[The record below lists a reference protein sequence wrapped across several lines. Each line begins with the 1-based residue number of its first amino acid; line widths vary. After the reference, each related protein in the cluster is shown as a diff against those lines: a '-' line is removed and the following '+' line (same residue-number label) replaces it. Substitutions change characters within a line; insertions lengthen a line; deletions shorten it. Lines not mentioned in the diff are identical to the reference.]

1 LRTFDDKNG
10 YKIIDS
16 VYENEPGG
24 IRDRQLRFHTHL
36 NTRTFDKWKR
46 RLIELSILEKDED
59 GYYHLTQRSLVQ
71 YENNALCIPP
81 DKRKKKNRRIAVRK
95 SSLEE
100 RRTNAYMILITLA
113 ANGNY
118 QYKES
123 KNQLVPIPRVGVGIS
138 DFVTKERS
146 LIQTSELDERI
157 LLGYNERFAYLNL
170 GEQEFTQYI
179 NELKNHN
186 NNPILRE
193 LTIDDYEFL
202 SYVYVFDKPDLLT
215 LELDGAFQT
224 DNTKRIQ
231 INNDETEDKLL
242 LIHDIYYDDI
252 KDVIN
257 SKIVL
262 NVNIPRT
269 RRTLGLDV
277 YYEDGFSIHMFDE
290 NRYVVADPLLKEF
303 VLLCNQ
309 VLELVW
315 WRMEYVY
322 VNKLLPKMKGVRV
335 TDRNH
340 IQRSYFQWF
349 RLIYGTNSRRTLDN
363 FLRLDSSMIRK
374 ANSLKNKEKQ
384 QRGIDELSKHYR
396 KSLLEIPQLLR
407 EGRTNTQ
414 SLVES
419 IDRVIIKNYKR
430 LGGEQFSGTR
440 EKYPT
445 LTTSFLEISYPMF
458 MRDIHRLKKRY
469 NPLLVISD

>member
-10 YKIIDS
+10 WKIIDS
-16 VYENEPGG
+16 VYKNELIG
-24 IRDRQLRFHTHL
+24 IRDRPLRFRTQL
-36 NTRTFDKWKR
+36 NIRTFDKWKR
-46 RLIELSILEKDED
+46 RLIDLSILEKDED

-95 SSLEE
+95 SRIEE

-123 KNQLVPIPRVGVGIS
+123 KNQLVPIPRVGVGMS
-138 DFVTKERS
+138 DFVIKGRS
-146 LIQTSELDERI
+146 LLQTSELGERI

-170 GEQEFTQYI
+170 GEQEFMQYI
-179 NELKNHN
+179 NELKNHK

-202 SYVYVFDKPDLLT
+202 SYVYVFDKPVLLT

-224 DNTKRIQ
+224 HNTKRIQ
-231 INNDETEDKLL
+231 INNDETEDRLL
-242 LIHDIYYDDI
+242 LMHDIYYDDI
-252 KDVIN
+252 KDVIK

-277 YYEDGFSIHMFDE
+277 YYKGCFSIHMFDE
-290 NRYVVADPLLKEF
+290 NRYVVSDPLLKEF

-315 WRMEYVY
+315 WRMEHVY
-322 VNKLLPKMKGVRV
+322 VNKLLPKMKEVRV
-335 TDRNH
+335 TDRDH
-340 IQRSYFQWF
+340 IQRSYFEWF
-349 RLIYGTNSRRTLDN
+349 RLIYGRNSRRTLDN

-374 ANSLKNKEKQ
+374 ANSFKNKEKLHQ
-384 QRGIDELSKHYR
+384 GINELSRHYR
-396 KSLLEIPQLLR
+396 KSFSEIPQLLR

-414 SLVES
+414 SLAES

-430 LGGEQFSGTR
+430 LSGEQFRGTR
-440 EKYPT
+440 EKYPI
-445 LTTSFLEISYPMF
+445 LTPSFLEISYPVF
-458 MRDIHRLKKRY
+458 IRNIHRLKKK
-469 NPLLVISD
+469 V